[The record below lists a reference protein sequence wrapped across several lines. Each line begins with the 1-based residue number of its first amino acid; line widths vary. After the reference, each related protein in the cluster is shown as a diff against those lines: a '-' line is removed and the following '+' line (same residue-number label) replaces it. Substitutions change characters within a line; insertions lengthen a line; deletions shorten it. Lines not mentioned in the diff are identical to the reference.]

1 MNTRPVLLLATL
13 GLTATGAQAA
23 PVLVTSAGQIYDQNF
38 DTLTTATTSQ
48 TWTNDSTLS
57 GWSLFTAGGSAI
69 SSYLGGTGS
78 ANTGSFYSFGA
89 TGNTERALGGAGS
102 GAAYFGTPASGALAG
117 YIVLAVKN
125 SAGSALNGFSLA
137 FDGEQWRDGGNTSA
151 QTMVFEY
158 GFGGTYA
165 GVTGWAAPGGNFNWA
180 STVNTSTA
188 AAVNGNGAGREA
200 GRGGNISVNWNQ
212 NDTLWLRWAE
222 RNDVGNDH
230 GLAIDNLRF
239 TAGSAPAP
247 VPVPPAL
254 GLLALGAA
262 ALQRLGRRR
271 TAA

>member
-1 MNTRPVLLLATL
+1 MNVRPVLLLATL
-13 GLTATGAQAA
+13 GLAVTGAEAA
-23 PVLVTSAGQIYDQNF
+23 PVLITSAGQIYDQNF

-69 SSYLGGTGS
+69 TSYLGGNGS
-78 ANTGSFYSFGA
+78 VNSGSFYSFGA
-89 TGNTERALGGAGS
+89 ASSTERALGGTGS
-102 GAAYFGTPASGALAG
+102 GATYFGSPASGALAG

-125 SAGSALNGFSLA
+125 TAGTALNGFSLA
-137 FDGEQWRDGGNTSA
+137 FNGEQWRNGGNTSA
-151 QTMVFEY
+151 QTMVFDY
-158 GFGGTYA
+158 GFGGSYSA
-165 GVTGWAAPGGNFNWA
+165 VTGWAAPGGNFDWA
-180 STVNTSTA
+180 SAVNTSTA
-188 AAVNGNGAGREA
+188 AAVDGNAAGRVA

-212 NDTLWLRWAE
+212 NDILWLRWAE
-222 RNDVGNDH
+222 RNDAGNDH
-230 GLAIDNLRF
+230 GLAIDDLRF

-271 TAA
+271 TA